1 MSEEILEAFKRLKSQ
16 LDVRD
21 YDDERFIKDLPE
33 NEPVS
38 LVIPFERTGRGYLD
52 IFRSY
57 IGGDE
62 HPELSDE
69 ELLEQYLESPEG
81 KEHRV
86 RGDIY
91 IYNHPNYFKAYI
103 EEYESG
109 AYGLQADQGNRQR
122 NRFSAEEVTKLIQTL
137 KKQGINAV
145 SKQDEKSQDPSTIV
159 VMDNGIMT
167 PFMNKKTVDSLMPI
181 IKKAMSSCGFAV
193 GGHIAPVTFEQLRSP
208 LETEKTP
215 EDIEFLHNFIQ
226 NFSKQPSIQ
235 PSEIEGLSQLTTSD
249 KKIKVTDPKEWSSI
263 IEENNKLGR
272 PYVWRGGVLGDK
284 PFIANIN
291 TESEEAHVLR
301 KSWAMATPSI
311 EYALRYAS
319 FGKEPLMGTYRP
331 GFLYQYRTSGKETYF
346 KDRGLER
353 QPSTFVVPGGEELPL
368 FPNEQ
373 PLENIFF
380 YCATFG
386 NWGKTDYSL
395 MRLDPNNPDHQ
406 KLLKLYEP
414 QEEKLTGNLLH
425 RRINQFN
432 EASAN
437 DGHPN
442 AYTPTIQEP
451 EKTHHLKGIM
461 ARLSRRGAR
470 EGKGMVRVDVSLKTN
485 GNSGQIRPKLNSG
498 VEM

>member
-1 MSEEILEAFKRLKSQ
+1 MYTMQDRIIEAFKKMKEQ

-21 YDDERFIKDLPE
+21 YDDERFIKDLPG

-57 IGGDE
+57 IGGDD

-69 ELLEQYLESPEG
+69 ELLKQYLESPKG
-81 KEHRV
+81 KEDPNWGNEEYAQDV
-86 RGDIY
+86 
-91 IYNHPNYFKAYI
+91 YNPNMFRAFI
-103 EEYESG
+103 EEDESG
-109 AYGLQADQGNRQR
+109 SHGHPGKHR
-122 NRFSAEEVTKLIQTL
+122 NRFSAEEVTKLIQAL
-137 KKQGINAV
+137 KKKGINAV
-145 SKQDEKSQDPSTIV
+145 SKQVEKSQDPSTVV

-167 PFMNKKTVDSLMPI
+167 PFMDKKTIDSLMPR
-181 IKKAMSSCGFAV
+181 IKEIMSDCGFAV
-193 GGHIAPVTFEQLRSP
+193 GGHIAPVTFGQLRSP
-208 LETEKTP
+208 FKTEKTQ
-215 EDIEFLHNFIQ
+215 EDIEFLHNFVQ

-235 PSEIEGLSQLTTSD
+235 PSEIEDLSQLTTSD
-249 KKIKVTDPKEWSSI
+249 KKIKVTDPKEWRSI
-263 IEENNKLGR
+263 IEENNQLGR

-368 FPNEQ
+368 FPKEQ
-373 PLENIFF
+373 SLENIFF
-380 YCATFG
+380 YCATSG

-395 MRLDPNNPDHQ
+395 MRLDLNNPDHQ

-414 QEEKLTGNLLH
+414 QEEKLTGNLLQ

-432 EASAN
+432 EATENGGKPLSYTSQIETPHSA
-437 DGHPN
+437 
-442 AYTPTIQEP
+442 
-451 EKTHHLKGIM
+451 GIM
-461 ARLSRRGAR
+461 KRLSKGME
-470 EGKGMVRVDVSLKTN
+470 EGKNMNQNDTSKNNASTAQRMAIIS
-485 GNSGQIRPKLNSG
+485 QHPQH
-498 VEM
+498 